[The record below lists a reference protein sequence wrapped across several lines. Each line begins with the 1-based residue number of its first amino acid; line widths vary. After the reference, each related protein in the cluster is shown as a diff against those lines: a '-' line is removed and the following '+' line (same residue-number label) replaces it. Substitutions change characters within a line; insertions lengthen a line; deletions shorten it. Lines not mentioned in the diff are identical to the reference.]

1 MLCYQSLLKKPEAA
15 KEVDDFLKKDPDK
28 SSMVADVC
36 RWLGTEYY
44 NENNYDLAGKYLGLS
59 AKGIE
64 PVKVDK
70 SIWFMLAKSRNELK
84 DYHDAIEAAN
94 HYLEGAT
101 EPADRSQGFLTLGSA
116 QLGAGQL
123 DAAQKS
129 AEQALMLQ
137 PEGRFNAEAR
147 MQLGDIE
154 SGRGNYENAARSYM
168 SVAVL
173 YEDPE
178 VTPRALEHAYE
189 AFQKAGNQP
198 QATKTLSEL
207 KTRFP
212 NYSLKGSAAG

>member
-1 MLCYQSLLKKPEAA
+1 
-15 KEVDDFLKKDPDK
+15 
-28 SSMVADVC
+28 MVLDVC
-36 RWLGTEYY
+36 GWLGTEFY
-44 NENNYDLAGKYLGLS
+44 NENNFDQAARYLGLMT
-59 AKGIE
+59 KNVE
-64 PVKVDK
+64 PVNVDK
-70 SIWFMLAKSRNELK
+70 GIWFMLAKSRNELK
-84 DYHDAIEAAN
+84 DYQDAIEAAS

-101 EPADRSQGFLTLGSA
+101 EPADRSQGFLVLGAA

-129 AEQALMLQ
+129 AEQALTLQ

-154 SGRGNYENAARSYM
+154 STRRNYETPARSYM

-189 AFQKAGNQP
+189 AFQKAGNET
-198 QATKTLSEL
+198 QAMKPTAEL
-207 KTRFP
+207 KARFP
-212 NYSLKGSAAG
+212 NYSRRRSTAG

>member
-1 MLCYQSLLKKPEAA
+1 
-15 KEVDDFLKKDPDK
+15 
-28 SSMVADVC
+28 
-36 RWLGTEYY
+36 
-44 NENNYDLAGKYLGLS
+44 
-59 AKGIE
+59 
-64 PVKVDK
+64 
-70 SIWFMLAKSRNELK
+70 MLARSQDELK
-84 DYHDAIEAAN
+84 DCKDAIEASN

-101 EPADRSQGFLTLGSA
+101 EPADRSQGFLLLGAA

-129 AEQALMLQ
+129 AEQALTLQ
-137 PEGRFNAEAR
+137 PEGRYNAEAR

-154 SGRGNYENAARSYM
+154 STRGKYENAARSYM

-207 KTRFP
+207 KNRYP
-212 NYSLKGSAAG
+212 NYNLKGSTAG

>member
-1 MLCYQSLLKKPEAA
+1 
-15 KEVDDFLKKDPDK
+15 
-28 SSMVADVC
+28 MVFDVC
-36 RWLGTEYY
+36 RWLGTECY
-44 NENNYDLAGKYLGLS
+44 NENNYGQAARYLGLMT
-59 AKGIE
+59 KDVE
-64 PVKVDK
+64 PLKVDK

-84 DYHDAIEAAN
+84 GYQDAIEAAN

-101 EPADRSQGFLTLGSA
+101 EPTDRSQGFLVLGTA

-129 AEQALMLQ
+129 AEQALTLQ

-154 SGRGNYENAARSYM
+154 SSRGNYENAARSYM

-189 AFQKAGNQP
+189 AFQKAGNEP

-212 NYSLKGSAAG
+212 NYNLKGSAAG